1 MGISKQLSFFLLA
14 LIGFINLNAQDNKN
28 EVSDSTSSKT
38 HLSFTLSSGV
48 FNYRGDVGQSKS
60 IGNTE
65 NFEIGYSAGTE
76 YTILNTFG
84 IDLTGFYGNISK
96 NERNRK
102 ENKNFRTNLIG
113 LSLKGTFH
121 FANGFILSENSNI
134 DPFISAGITY
144 IKFNPLQDS
153 LDANGKTYNYWRDG
167 TIRDIDES
175 LDINQLSKEISRDY
189 TYESKIRT
197 TGEELTTLSI
207 PVAVGFNFKVNS
219 YLSAQLKQT
228 IHFTMSDFIDGE
240 VGGKADDVISFTNIG
255 FVINPSGY
263 KKRKDATKDEF
274 DEIDFA
280 SILKSDTDG
289 DGVLDID
296 DWCQETDNDVKVD
309 KHGCPIDKDNDG
321 IHDDKD
327 KEDETKETALKI
339 DSSGVTIPDS
349 IVALEA
355 LDTIVTLREELCEY
369 YPSIC
374 QGDESDIIFQLLNRG
389 KADKKLLN
397 AKAEISKKTI
407 KEILIYADLNKDKKI
422 DPKEIYETI
431 DLFFDGKVDM
441 TLGDIHKLIDYFFEQ

>member
-1 MGISKQLSFFLLA
+1 MNISKQLSFFLLA

-28 EVSDSTSSKT
+28 EVSDSTSSNT
-38 HLSFTLSSGV
+38 HLSFTFSSGV
-48 FNYRGDVGQSKS
+48 FNYRGDVGQSKN
-60 IGNTE
+60 IGTTE

-76 YTILNTFG
+76 FTILNTFG

-96 NERNRK
+96 NERNRN
-102 ENKNFRTNLIG
+102 ENKNFKTNLIG

-153 LDANGKTYNYWRDG
+153 LDADGNSYNYWRDG

-175 LDINQLSKEISRDY
+175 LDINNSAKIISRDY
-189 TYESKIRT
+189 KYESKIKSA
-197 TGEELTTLSI
+197 GEELTTLSI
-207 PVAVGFNFKVNS
+207 PIAIGFNFKINS

-228 IHFTMSDFIDGE
+228 MHFTMSDFIDGE
-240 VGGKADDVISFTNIG
+240 VGGIADDLISYTNIG
-255 FVINPSGY
+255 IVINPSGY
-263 KKRKDATKDEF
+263 KKRKDKKQDEF
-274 DEIDFA
+274 EEIDFD
-280 SILKSDTDG
+280 SILKSDADS

-321 IHDDKD
+321 INDDKD
-327 KEDETKETALKI
+327 KENETKETALKI
-339 DSSGVTIPDS
+339 DSSGVTISDS

-355 LDTIVTLREELCEY
+355 LDTIVTLREELCAY

-374 QGDESDIIFQLLNRG
+374 QGDESDITFQLLNRG

-397 AKAEISKKTI
+397 AKAEISKKPI
-407 KEILIYADLNKDKKI
+407 LEILIYADLNKDGKI
-422 DPKEIYETI
+422 TPKEIYETI

-441 TLGDIHKLIDYFFEQ
+441 TLGDIHKLIDHFFEQ